1 MARPWN
7 IRVKVICMSD
17 TEKLIKDLF
26 FDILNDYSNRLSAPI
41 TEKKTDI
48 TITMVH
54 HSPEDDSA
62 GVVFIADDKVK
73 IMILIRDPLLN
84 EWEPNPYTVSKFVT
98 VLCHE
103 IIHACQAITGRK
115 GFRIP
120 RAKVNKKDLQE
131 VYFFDPE
138 EVEARAL
145 SEFYTYKYGK
155 TML

>member
-7 IRVKVICMSD
+7 IRVKVSCMSD
-17 TEKLIKDLF
+17 TERLIKDLF
-26 FDILNDYSNRLSAPI
+26 FNILSDYTSRFNVSV
-41 TEKKTDI
+41 TDKRTDV

-54 HSPEDDSA
+54 HAPQDDSA
-62 GVVFIADDKVK
+62 GVTFITDDQIK
-73 IMILIRDPLLN
+73 IMILVRDPLLN
-84 EWEPNPYTVSKFVT
+84 EWEPNTYTVSKFVT
-98 VLCHE
+98 VICHE

-120 RAKVNKKDLQE
+120 RAKVNKKDEQE

-145 SEFYTYKYGK
+145 AEFYTYKYGK